1 MQITAQQLAQLLK
14 GEIVGD
20 PTVTVSKPAKI
31 EEATSGTITF
41 FANAKYE
48 AFVYDT
54 KASILLVNRDFQP
67 KKAISPTLIKVD
79 DVYASI
85 AQLLQQFG
93 QVNDGPNEISEMSSV
108 SKEATLGE
116 NIAIGEF
123 AVIQKGVSIGDN
135 VVIYPQVFIGKNAKI
150 GDNTIIYPG
159 VKIYHECEIGN
170 NCILQANVVIGGDGF
185 GFAPNPDGSYSKIP
199 QIGNVIIENDVEIG
213 ANTTIDRA
221 AMGSTR
227 IKKGTK
233 LDNLLMIAHGAEIGQ
248 NTVIAAQ
255 TGVAGSTKIGD
266 NCQIGGQVGF
276 VGHITVAN
284 GTKIQAQ
291 SGVARKILKEGTAV
305 YGSPAI
311 PYSDYLRAY
320 AVFKNLPEL
329 AKKVSD
335 LEKKKG

>member
-1 MQITAQQLAQLLK
+1 MQITAQQLSQLLK

-20 PTVTVSKPAKI
+20 PTVSVSKPAKI

-48 AFVYDT
+48 AFVYNT
-54 KASILLVNRDFQP
+54 KASILLVKRDFQP
-67 KKAISPTLIKVD
+67 KKKIAATLIKVD
-79 DVYASI
+79 DVYTAI

-93 QVNDGPNEISEMSSV
+93 QVDVGPSEISEMSSV

-116 NIAIGEF
+116 NISVGEF
-123 AVIQKGVSIGDN
+123 AVIQKGASIGNN
-135 VVIYPQVFIGKNAKI
+135 VVIYPQVFIGKNVKI
-150 GDNTIIYPG
+150 GNNTIIYPG
-159 VKIYHECEIGN
+159 VKIYHECEIGS
-170 NCILQANVVIGGDGF
+170 NCIVQANVVIGGDGF

-199 QIGNVIIENDVEIG
+199 QIGNVVIEDNVEIG

-221 AMGSTR
+221 AMSSTR
-227 IKKGTK
+227 IKKGAK
-233 LDNLLMIAHGAEIGQ
+233 LDNLLLIAHGVEVGK
-248 NTVIAAQ
+248 NTVIAGQ

-291 SGVARKILKEGTAV
+291 SGVSRKILKEGTAF

-311 PYSDYLRAY
+311 PYGDYLRAY

-335 LEKKKG
+335 LEKKG

>member
-1 MQITAQQLAQLLK
+1 MQITAQQLAQLLN

-31 EEATSGTITF
+31 EEATPGTITF

-266 NCQIGGQVGF
+266 NCQIGGQVGL

>member
-20 PTVTVSKPAKI
+20 PTVSVSKPAKI

-67 KKAISPTLIKVD
+67 KKAISPTLIRVD

-93 QVNDGPNEISEMSSV
+93 QVDTGPSEISEMASI

-123 AVIQKGVSIGDN
+123 SVIQKGASIGDN

-199 QIGNVIIENDVEIG
+199 QIGNVIIEDDVEIG

-291 SGVARKILKEGTAV
+291 SGVSRKILKEGTAV

-335 LEKKKG
+335 LEKKKE